1 MQLARPI
8 KVQRRDL
15 PERDYRMYLD
25 KFFRPHSVEVDDN

>member
-8 KVQRRDL
+8 KVERG
-15 PERDYRMYLD
+15 ERDYRMYLD